1 MELNKLYELADTIY
15 CDIEKA
21 KYADCIKLAIEIERN
36 QIFKD
41 TSQVL
46 NGILLQ
52 LRILNEKELK
62 K

>member
-41 TSQVL
+41 TSQTL
-46 NGILLQ
+46 NDIFMT
-52 LRILNEKELK
+52 LREK
-62 K
+62 